1 MGNDQIQPT
10 IRHVRL
16 ETLWTCRRKCRWMEH
31 RGEVR
36 TGDGEPTILKQV
48 RELRSGEMRS
58 VSGHSG
64 RQGGNG
70 NCSVLIL
77 LFISSGPFT

>member
-10 IRHVRL
+10 IRHVRV
-16 ETLWTCRRKCRWMEH
+16 ETLWTCQRKCRWMEH

-36 TGDGEPTILKQV
+36 TGDGEPSILK
-48 RELRSGEMRS
+48 LRSGEMRS

-77 LFISSGPFT
+77 LFISSGLFT